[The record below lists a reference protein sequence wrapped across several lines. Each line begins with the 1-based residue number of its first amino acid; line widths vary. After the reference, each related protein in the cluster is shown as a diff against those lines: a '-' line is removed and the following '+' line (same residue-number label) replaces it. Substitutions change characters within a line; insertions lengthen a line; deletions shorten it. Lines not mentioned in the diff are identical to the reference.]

1 MKSTAAALLAVL
13 FVAGCGSEQPPE
25 TFTVTGEAKIGGR
38 VSVDGQSCG
47 LLRKGAEVRIVNGDG
62 SLLGVGELDW
72 PDYDGTP
79 QAASMTPVICTFPFS
94 VDGVTA
100 GEQFYDVTIADN
112 SAGTYSENEI
122 RQPLQVS

>member
-1 MKSTAAALLAVL
+1 MGCSSERAA
-13 FVAGCGSEQPPE
+13 E

-47 LLRKGAEVRIVNGDG
+47 LLRKGAEVRIANGDG

-79 QAASMTPVICTFPFS
+79 QDASMTPVICTFPFS
-94 VDGVTA
+94 VDGIKA

-112 SAGTYSENEI
+112 SAGTYSEDEI